1 MVATGGSQMELTGLM
16 AEKRVVRLP
25 PEPQSSVT
33 FHEGSGGPS
42 RSEMREEM
50 REFDS
55 RVVRAAV
62 LVCLVVVGTVVILV
76 LLWRLRA
83 LLLLMIVSLFAAA
96 VLHPVVRF
104 VQRLGLRRKDPR
116 VFGRG
121 VSTLVVFGAAFIAVV
136 GVLAALVGPV
146 VTEATH
152 FVSLPQLVRE
162 AQHGKGQ
169 IGHLVVRF
177 HLLKFVES
185 KQGNLETA
193 IHDLSRPALEIG
205 KSVVSGL
212 VSIATI
218 TFLSFFCLLEAP
230 RMVRGVLAWV
240 QPHRSER
247 IRHVLQDVG
256 RAVMGYM
263 LGNLLTSLIA
273 GVVVGVALFIMGV
286 SYVEVL
292 AIWVALVDFLPM
304 IGGLLAGVPTV
315 IVAALHSLPA
325 GLVMLIVFLV
335 YQELENHVLSPL
347 VMSRTVRLNPLWVL
361 LAVLIGAELGDLV
374 GSVFGALVG
383 ALIAVPGAGAV
394 QVIGKDLWQHRTGAV
409 LFDLGFED
417 DVTGEAD
424 EP

>member
-1 MVATGGSQMELTGLM
+1 MTEEGA
-16 AEKRVVRLP
+16 ARLP
-25 PEPQSSVT
+25 PEPPSSVT
-33 FHEGSGGPS
+33 FNEGSDGSS
-42 RSEMREEM
+42 RAEL
-50 REFDS
+50 REFDR

-62 LVCLVVVGTVVILV
+62 LVCLVVVATIVTLV

-83 LLLLMIVSLFAAA
+83 LLLLVIVSLFAAA
-96 VLHPVVRF
+96 VLHPVVRY
-104 VQRLGLRRKDPR
+104 VQRLGLRRKVPR

-121 VSTLVVFGAAFIAVV
+121 VSTLIVFGAAFLAVV
-136 GVLAALVGPV
+136 AVVAALVGPV
-146 VTEATH
+146 VNEATH
-152 FVSLPQLVRE
+152 FVVSLPHLVTD

-169 IGHLVVRF
+169 VGHLVVRF
-177 HLLKFVES
+177 HLLRFVES

-205 KSVVSGL
+205 KTVVSGL

-230 RMVRGVLAWV
+230 RMVRGVLDWV
-240 QPHRSER
+240 QPHRSDR
-247 IRHVLQDVG
+247 IRIVLHDVG

-263 LGNLLTSLIA
+263 LGNLLTSLVA
-273 GVVVGVALFIMGV
+273 GVVVGVALFVMGV

-325 GLVMLIVFLV
+325 GLVILIVFLV
-335 YQELENHVLSPL
+335 YQEIENHVLSPL

-374 GSVFGALVG
+374 GSVFGGLVG
-383 ALIAVPGAGAV
+383 ALIAVPGAGAI

-417 DVTGEAD
+417 ETAEEVGE
-424 EP
+424 P